1 MDLASVPEISPER
14 FDVTDVA
21 GFKAHLTEHGYAV
34 VKCAVTSP
42 PLLLLIFRSLSHI
55 DQHDDRPL

>member
-42 PLLLLIFRSLSHI
+42 PAAPDLPLSVSH
-55 DQHDDRPL
+55 

>member
-42 PLLLLIFRSLSHI
+42 PCCS
-55 DQHDDRPL
+55 